1 MELRVVLGEL
11 VLGLDAMLFTEAS
24 FELAQSLVGMLGG
37 LVVDDKLIEILKLSL
52 ITWYDPSFCSHIQFR
67 LIEHLLLHWRSQIT
81 QAWCLLGKVKSACVG
96 LCWSRLTILLSYVQP
111 LRSGWYVQL
120 LHASL

>member
-1 MELRVVLGEL
+1 MLGEL

-52 ITWYDPSFCSHIQFR
+52 IT
-67 LIEHLLLHWRSQIT
+67 
-81 QAWCLLGKVKSACVG
+81 
-96 LCWSRLTILLSYVQP
+96 
-111 LRSGWYVQL
+111 
-120 LHASL
+120 